1 MAAEIFPIFILLF
14 ESRCDSQAPYV
25 VKQHREFGFLDV
37 NLTGNGREMRVTFY
51 DIDGK
56 NKDQFTIRK

>member
-1 MAAEIFPIFILLF
+1 MN
-14 ESRCDSQAPYV
+14 DGQAPYV